1 MAKLVDRGQH
11 PDDQSRKFSGVSKE
25 LLPGRPVDGGFGVMP
40 WMQHIK
46 ARHSWWGAQF
56 ASAPANTEV
65 PWILIGRKALQACC
79 RWWGP
84 LALFDCSSDTQRP
97 DDPASS
103 TVPVPPPLRRM
114 IAALQALGPVKDVRR
129 HVTPLQPGPWC
140 VACSLVWV
148 CSLDYGRHPWGC
160 VLWPAA
166 VATCGWCWFARST
179 LNTMGDAVH
188 AMQVASANSY
198 AYGFSA
204 QASAS
209 ELQDL
214 QQLVGALPAAWRQA
228 IASALPPVQPN
239 AAAPAQHIVSRQQLE
254 VEAKLVARVGWQL
267 PVSGKDVMVKSL
279 TVKQATQLQLGPLR
293 AARRQ
298 RYEEFATLGLSGG
311 WSDQARVRELLLEQ
325 QQQQQ
330 QGSSSSSKGSRSKA
344 AAADSS
350 SSSSQCTN
358 NSCRRCCSPGNRM
371 CPML

>member
-1 MAKLVDRGQH
+1 LSRITQLSIFGRGLGSAAYGVSTFLYAAEFSDLPSPAQCAELEKVVAKLVDRGQH

-97 DDPASS
+97 DDPPSS

-140 VACSLVWV
+140 VDAPLFGCVPWTTAGIPGAV
-148 CSLDYGRHPWGC
+148 CSGLQQLP
-160 VLWPAA
+160 P
-166 VATCGWCWFARST
+166 VAGAGFARST

-188 AMQVASANSY
+188 AIQVANANSY

-214 QQLVGALPAAWRQA
+214 QQLVSALPAAWRQA

-254 VEAKLVARVGWQL
+254 VEANLVARVGWQL
-267 PVSGKDVMVKSL
+267 PVSGKIVMVK
-279 TVKQATQLQLGPLR
+279 T
-293 AARRQ
+293 
-298 RYEEFATLGLSGG
+298 
-311 WSDQARVRELLLEQ
+311 
-325 QQQQQ
+325 
-330 QGSSSSSKGSRSKA
+330 
-344 AAADSS
+344 
-350 SSSSQCTN
+350 
-358 NSCRRCCSPGNRM
+358 
-371 CPML
+371 